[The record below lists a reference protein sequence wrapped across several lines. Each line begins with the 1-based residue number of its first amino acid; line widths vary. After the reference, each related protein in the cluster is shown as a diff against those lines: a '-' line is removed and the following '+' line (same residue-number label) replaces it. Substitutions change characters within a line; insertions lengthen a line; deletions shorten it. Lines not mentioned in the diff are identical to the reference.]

1 MGTYTGDNNNNTFLG
16 LNGQSW
22 TLDGVGG
29 DDYLAGADQND
40 IIYGGTGNDNLL
52 GAAGNDNLYGD
63 AGNDN
68 LYGGAGNDNLYGGAG
83 TNNLYGDEGNDT
95 LNNIFGSVDGGADVD
110 TLVANYSQLNN
121 GAGIDV
127 GYSGQNV
134 IFSRLTGTG
143 VLGYSNI
150 EKFNITGTQYAD
162 ILRGGANSDSLYGGG
177 GNDQIEGGAGYD
189 YLYGE
194 AGDDTVID
202 TDGSVDGGA
211 GVDTLVA
218 NYSQLNNGAG
228 IDVGYLG
235 QSVIFSRL
243 TGTGVLGY
251 SNIEKFKIT
260 GTQYADILRGG
271 ADSDSLFGGGSND
284 QIEGRAGYDYLYG
297 EAGDDTVIDTDGS
310 VDGGAGVDTLVAN
323 YSQLNNG
330 AGIDIGYLGQNVIFS
345 RLAGT
350 GVLGYSNIEKFNVT
364 GTQYT
369 DVLRG
374 GTDSDSLFGG
384 AGNDQI
390 EGRTGYDYLYGE
402 AGDDTFI
409 DSDGSVDGGTG
420 ADMLIADYTDLNNG
434 AGVDL
439 RENGI
444 FSRLNNNALLS
455 HTGIEKFDITGTQYA
470 DILRGG
476 AGNDALRGGAGNDTL
491 NGDAG
496 NDTLKGG
503 IGNDILN
510 GGSGYDTVNYEGNY
524 TDYTISFLN
533 NGDLQVIDNVTTNG
547 NEGIDILTGV
557 EFITAQGGNFAVLTG
572 GAGNDVLTASNYWTF
587 LFGGDGAD
595 NLTGGTGYDNL
606 VGAAGN
612 DVLNGGAGNDVLNGG
627 AGSDLLTGGI
637 GADKFVFN
645 SKLEGLDIIK
655 DFNKV
660 EGDKI
665 QISKT
670 GFGGITNFSN
680 FSYNDT
686 TGALLFGGT
695 QFATIENKP
704 AGFAISTDIQLI

>member
-1 MGTYTGDNNNNTFLG
+1 MESYTGDNNNNTFLG
-16 LNGQSW
+16 LNSESW
-22 TLDGVGG
+22 ILNGLGG

-40 IIYGGTGNDNLL
+40 TINGGTGNDNLL
-52 GAAGNDNLYGD
+52 GAAGNDIIYGD
-63 AGNDN
+63 DGNDN

-83 TNNLYGDEGNDT
+83 NNNLYGNDGDDT
-95 LNNIFGSVDGGADVD
+95 LNNIF
-110 TLVANYSQLNN
+110 
-121 GAGIDV
+121 
-127 GYSGQNV
+127 
-134 IFSRLTGTG
+134 
-143 VLGYSNI
+143 
-150 EKFNITGTQYAD
+150 
-162 ILRGGANSDSLYGGG
+162 
-177 GNDQIEGGAGYD
+177 
-189 YLYGE
+189 
-194 AGDDTVID
+194 
-202 TDGSVDGGA
+202 GSVDGGA

-228 IDVGYLG
+228 IDIGYLG
-235 QSVIFSRL
+235 QNVIFSRL

-251 SNIEKFKIT
+251 SNIEKLNVT

-271 ADSDSLFGGGSND
+271 ADSDSLFGGAAND
-284 QIEGRAGYDYLYG
+284 QIEGRAGFDYLYG

-345 RLAGT
+345 RLTGT
-350 GVLGYSNIEKFNVT
+350 GVLGYSNIEKLNVT
-364 GTQYT
+364 GTQYA
-369 DVLRG
+369 DILRG
-374 GTDSDSLFGG
+374 GADSDSLFGG
-384 AGNDQI
+384 AANDQF
-390 EGRTGYDYLYGE
+390 EGRAGYDYLYGE

-409 DSDGSVDGGTG
+409 DSNGSVDGGAGIDT
-420 ADMLIADYTDLNNG
+420 LIADYTDLNNG
-434 AGVDL
+434 AGVDV
-439 RENGI
+439 RANGI
-444 FSRLNNNALLS
+444 FSLVNNNALLS
-455 HTGIEKFDITGTQYA
+455 YTGIEKVDITGTQYA

-476 AGNDALRGGAGNDTL
+476 AGNDSLKGGAGNDTL

-496 NDTLKGG
+496 DDFLKGG
-503 IGNDILN
+503 IGNDFIN
-510 GGSGYDTVNYEGNY
+510 GGSGYDIVNYEGNY

-533 NGDLQVIDNVTTNG
+533 NGNLQVIDNVTANG

-606 VGAAGN
+606 VGGNGN
-612 DVLNGGAGNDVLNGG
+612 DSLVGGAGNDTLIGG
-627 AGSDLLTGGI
+627 AGNDIVTGGA

-655 DFNKV
+655 DFSRV

-665 QISKT
+665 QISKI
-670 GFGGITNFSN
+670 GFGAADFSS
-680 FSYNDT
+680 FSYNDA
-686 TGALLFGGT
+686 TGALFFQGT

-704 AGFAISTDIQLI
+704 AGFAISTDVQLV